1 MGPIVD
7 RSKEFLGPADIAIV
21 QARRLL
27 EEATKTVEDGGDPP
41 GASDSY
47 YHIRA
52 AENVF
57 ASGVDWH
64 AELMDYMYPTEPA
77 ATLR

>member
-1 MGPIVD
+1 MGTVVD
-7 RSKEFLGPADIAIV
+7 RSKEFLGPADIDIV

-41 GASDSY
+41 GASASY

-57 ASGVDWH
+57 GPGVDWH
-64 AELMDYMYPTEPA
+64 EELMGYMYPSEPA
-77 ATLR
+77 ATIR